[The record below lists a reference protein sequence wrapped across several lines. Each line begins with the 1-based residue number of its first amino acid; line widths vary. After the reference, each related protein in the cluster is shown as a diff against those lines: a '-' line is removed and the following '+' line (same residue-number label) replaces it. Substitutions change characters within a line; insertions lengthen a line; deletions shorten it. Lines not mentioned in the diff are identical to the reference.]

1 MQPEPFIE
9 GPPPE
14 EKPTLLRLW
23 LSVALL
29 TVGVAVL
36 IAVSVYVWPMIGEGF
51 FVHEPAKA
59 TIQGRD
65 VRILHDRDG
74 QRTETYYLV
83 TWTDDRGQ
91 AQKGELQTVWR
102 SFAPG
107 AELNVRYALK
117 PNGEAAEVWPADPDL
132 IWIGPL
138 VFFLS
143 AAVTTI
149 LLFAQRLS
157 EALRASR
164 PPAPRLGSDPTP

>member
-14 EKPTLLRLW
+14 ETPTLLRLW

-29 TVGVAVL
+29 TAGVAMI
-36 IAVSVYVWPMIGEGF
+36 IAVAAYCWPMIGEGF

-83 TWTDDRGQ
+83 TWTDDRGR
-91 AQKGELQTVWR
+91 AQKGKLQTVWR

-164 PPAPRLGSDPTP
+164 PPAPTPGSDPTP

>member
-59 TIQGRD
+59 TVQGRD
-65 VRILHDRDG
+65 VRIVRNEDG
-74 QRTETYYLV
+74 ERTETIYLV

>member
-14 EKPTLLRLW
+14 ETPTLLRLW

-29 TVGVAVL
+29 TAGVAMI
-36 IAVSVYVWPMIGEGF
+36 IAVASYCWPMIGEGF

-83 TWTDDRGQ
+83 TWTDDRGR
-91 AQKGELQTVWR
+91 AQKGKLQTVWR

>member
-59 TIQGRD
+59 TIQGRG

-102 SFAPG
+102 SFSPG

>member
-1 MQPEPFIE
+1 VQPEPFIE
-9 GPPPE
+9 APRAE
-14 EKPTLLRLW
+14 EPPTLLRLW

-29 TVGVAVL
+29 TAGVAMF
-36 IAVSVYVWPMIGEGF
+36 IAVAAYCWPMVGEGF
-51 FVHEPAKA
+51 FVHKPAKA
-59 TIQGRD
+59 TVQGRD
-65 VRILHDRDG
+65 VRILHDQEG

-83 TWTDDRGQ
+83 TWTDDRGR
-91 AQKGELQTVWR
+91 AQKGKLQTVWR

-107 AELNVRYALK
+107 AELEVRYALK
-117 PNGEAAEVWPADPDL
+117 PDGKASDVWPADPDL

-138 VFFLS
+138 VSFL
-143 AAVTTI
+143 AAAATLI

>member
-14 EKPTLLRLW
+14 ETPTLLRLW

-29 TVGVAVL
+29 AVGVAVL

-91 AQKGELQTVWR
+91 AQKGELQTAWR

-107 AELNVRYALK
+107 AELPVRYALK
-117 PNGEAAEVWPADPDL
+117 PNGEAAEVWPAAPDL

-149 LLFAQRLS
+149 LLFAQTLAA
-157 EALRASR
+157 ALRASR
-164 PPAPRLGSDPTP
+164 PPAPTPDSDPSP

>member
-9 GPPPE
+9 GRTPE
-14 EKPTLLRLW
+14 ETPTLLRLW

-29 TVGVAVL
+29 TAGVAMI
-36 IAVSVYVWPMIGEGF
+36 IAVAAYCWPMVGEGF
-51 FVHEPAKA
+51 FVHQPAKA
-59 TIQGRD
+59 TIQGRV
-65 VRILHDRDG
+65 VRTLHDRDG

-83 TWTDDRGQ
+83 TWTDDRGR
-91 AQKGELQTVWR
+91 AQKGKLQTVWR

-107 AELNVRYALK
+107 AVLNVRYALK
-117 PNGEAAEVWPADPDL
+117 PNGQAAEVWPADPDL

-164 PPAPRLGSDPTP
+164 PPAPRPDSDPTP

>member
-59 TIQGRD
+59 TIQGRN

>member
-29 TVGVAVL
+29 TAGVAMV
-36 IAVSVYVWPMIGEGF
+36 IAVAAYCWPMVGEGF

-65 VRILHDRDG
+65 VRSLHDRDG

-83 TWTDDRGQ
+83 AWTDDRGR
-91 AQKGELQTVWR
+91 AQKGKLQTVWR

-143 AAVTTI
+143 AAVTTV

-164 PPAPRLGSDPTP
+164 PPAPRPDSDPIP

>member
-36 IAVSVYVWPMIGEGF
+36 ITVSVYVWPMIGEGF

-143 AAVTTI
+143 TAVTTI
-149 LLFAQRLS
+149 LLFAQTLAA
-157 EALRASR
+157 ALRASR

>member
-1 MQPEPFIE
+1 VQPEPFIE
-9 GPPPE
+9 APRAE
-14 EKPTLLRLW
+14 EPPTLLRLW

-29 TVGVAVL
+29 TAGVAMI
-36 IAVSVYVWPMIGEGF
+36 IAVAAYCWPMVGEGF

-59 TIQGRD
+59 TVQGRD

-74 QRTETYYLV
+74 KRTETYYLV
-83 TWTDDRGQ
+83 TWTDDRGR

-107 AELNVRYALK
+107 AELEVRYALK
-117 PNGEAAEVWPADPDL
+117 PDGKASDVWPADPDL

-138 VFFLS
+138 VSFL
-143 AAVTTI
+143 AAAATLSW
-149 LLFAQRLS
+149 LLAQRLS

>member
-9 GPPPE
+9 APKPE

>member
-1 MQPEPFIE
+1 MQPDPFIE

-29 TVGVAVL
+29 TAGVAMI
-36 IAVSVYVWPMIGEGF
+36 IAVAAYCWPMVGEGF

-59 TIQGRD
+59 TVHGQD
-65 VRILHDRDG
+65 VRILQDREG
-74 QRTETYYLV
+74 KRTETYYLV
-83 TWTDDRGQ
+83 TWTDDRGR
-91 AQKGELQTVWR
+91 AQKGKLQTVWR

-107 AELNVRYALK
+107 AELEVRYALK
-117 PNGEAAEVWPADPDL
+117 PNGEAAEVWPAGPDL

-143 AAVTTI
+143 AAVTTV

-164 PPAPRLGSDPTP
+164 PPAPTPDSDPTP